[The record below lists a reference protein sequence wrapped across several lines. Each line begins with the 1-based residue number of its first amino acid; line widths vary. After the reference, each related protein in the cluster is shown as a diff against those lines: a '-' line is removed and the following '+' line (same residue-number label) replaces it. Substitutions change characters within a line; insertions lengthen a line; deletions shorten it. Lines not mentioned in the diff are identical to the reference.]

1 MKKFIFTLCLALL
14 LCSIPVPA
22 HAARLRAQS
31 STKVRVLFIGNS
43 YTQRN
48 RMPQIF
54 KKLCDSSGQN
64 VVVRSVTNP
73 GHSLNG
79 ILDQDTTTGKKIL
92 RLLNTQ
98 KWDYVVVQDRHRFPI
113 TKPKKMRKAISTLAP
128 YIQNAGAK
136 MVLYQ
141 TWAPQK
147 GHLDYY
153 KYSRLV
159 SSRSDYQNQV
169 NKVVAAIAKENN
181 ALVAPV
187 GTAFLQCN
195 STYSQLQLLKD
206 DYSHPT
212 WTGSYLSACVMYA
225 TIFSSSPRGLS
236 YTGKLKRATAAKL
249 QKLAANVT
257 RNAANN
263 ANNDYVLPDYDYEPD
278 NDETPDYD
286 YEPGVNPDINSD
298 STLESESEYIPE
310 SGYTFQ

>member
-22 HAARLRAQS
+22 HAAKLRMQS

-54 KKLCDSSGQN
+54 KKLCDSSGRN

-79 ILDQDTTTGKKIL
+79 ILDQDTATGRKV
-92 RLLNTQ
+92 RWLLNTQ

-113 TKPKKMRKAISTLAP
+113 TKPKKMRKTINALAP

-159 SSRSDYQNQV
+159 SNRSDYQNQI

-181 ALVAPV
+181 FHL
-187 GTAFLQCN
+187 TKRTFLHRKAQTRHRNKVTEACRKCHTQCR
-195 STYSQLQLLKD
+195 K
-206 DYSHPT
+206 
-212 WTGSYLSACVMYA
+212 
-225 TIFSSSPRGLS
+225 
-236 YTGKLKRATAAKL
+236 
-249 QKLAANVT
+249 
-257 RNAANN
+257 
-263 ANNDYVLPDYDYEPD
+263 
-278 NDETPDYD
+278 
-286 YEPGVNPDINSD
+286 
-298 STLESESEYIPE
+298 
-310 SGYTFQ
+310 